1 MRTGDASFTEV
12 EFPVR
17 EETETSRTNPSQPP
31 HALSLP
37 AERYEPALTRVCFS
51 QVGARAAAHLL
62 REGEGVLHSE
72 GTAAEFHRAA
82 TNTSGK
88 KLFRVCQKSL
98 WER

>member
-1 MRTGDASFTEV
+1 MRTEV

-51 QVGARAAAHLL
+51 QVGARGAVHLL

-88 KLFRVCQKSL
+88 KVVSSVPKVSVGALK
-98 WER
+98 

>member
-1 MRTGDASFTEV
+1 MRTEV

-17 EETETSRTNPSQPP
+17 EETETSRTNPSQPL

-51 QVGARAAAHLL
+51 QVGARGAAHLL
-62 REGEGVLHSE
+62 REGE

-88 KLFRVCQKSL
+88 KVVSSVPKVSVGALK
-98 WER
+98 